1 MAHLDDWNSRAEL
14 VRELLGKVLSALL
27 SRRLLGVAQGGENE
41 IEMAYSDKELKNI
54 AGLRASREA
63 RGLSISALERTVGIA
78 YSTIRA
84 YEIGDALPTPHSY
97 NKLAKFFGW
106 ETVLAETG
114 SKRPEPPPEFVI
126 GHVYLIKGKKLND
139 RPEGYKNL
147 TGADMLFAFRY
158 DGKKGNL
165 LQFTE
170 IHGGW
175 TRTYAVYQL
184 IGKKIMEVK

>member
-1 MAHLDDWNSRAEL
+1 MAYN
-14 VRELLGKVLSALL
+14 
-27 SRRLLGVAQGGENE
+27 
-41 IEMAYSDKELKNI
+41 YSDKELKNI
-54 AGLRASREA
+54 AGLRDSREA
-63 RGLSISALERTVGIA
+63 RGLNVAGLERAAGVS
-78 YSTIRA
+78 YSSIRD
-84 YEIGDALPTPHSY
+84 YEMGKTLPTLKNY
-97 NKLAKFFGW
+97 NLLAKFFGW

-126 GHVYLIKGKKLND
+126 GHVYLIKEKKLND